1 MRYHK
6 SYNYYFSLILRKMS
20 NIMKIF
26 QRGTKEHDLS
36 DKSETGE
43 EPKKVREDSLD
54 CTQIIQVKYWMTFLL
69 KV

>member
-1 MRYHK
+1 
-6 SYNYYFSLILRKMS
+6 MS

-43 EPKKVREDSLD
+43 RSKGS
-54 CTQIIQVKYWMTFLL
+54 
-69 KV
+69 